1 MADDIFAAVAE
12 AFAALGKS
20 AQELTRVT
28 MRISEKT
35 GAFRSGLREA
45 ERTKELLARIEKRH
59 KKLKEVRQQL
69 SSYLE
74 GLA

>member
-12 AFAALGKS
+12 GFAALGKAS
-20 AQELTRVT
+20 QELTRVT
-28 MRISEKT
+28 MSISEKT

-45 ERTKELLARIEKRH
+45 ERSKELLARIEKRH
-59 KKLKEVRQQL
+59 KELKDVHHQL

-74 GLA
+74 RL